1 MQKFLAAFF
10 VIAGF
15 SVPLT
20 YGVAQA
26 APANKTKTVK
36 KPVKKTVK
44 KTPVS
49 ENSQKETEVVNVAG
63 LTGSSLAISLP
74 FTKSPTIRV
83 TSICNGATRCTV
95 CFVPQPRPVPTVT
108 KTGRPDWYGSIS
120 RQRACCWISKREA
133 NWPTNAATRNK
144 EKRWQQQN
152 RTNLLFYKR
161 FLSQYE

>member
-26 APANKTKTVK
+26 TPASKTKTVK

-63 LTGSSLAISLP
+63 LTGSHYNCELGNQ
-74 FTKSPTIRV
+74 FTVYKHFCSFD
-83 TSICNGATRCTV
+83 ICGQLTPGKWV
-95 CFVPQPRPVPTVT
+95 CDRKHSV
-108 KTGRPDWYGSIS
+108 KAHGRNCSF
-120 RQRACCWISKREA
+120 QFLKM
-133 NWPTNAATRNK
+133 
-144 EKRWQQQN
+144 
-152 RTNLLFYKR
+152 R
-161 FLSQYE
+161 FIGNI